1 MTKKELLEGLRARIS
16 PEERR
21 LLAAGEGLVIS
32 EHNRAAALELLEASA
47 PEGEV
52 PEGEIARLE
61 EILTGYLAEMLP
73 EKPEAWKWII
83 LGCVYLSY
91 IARRPMH
98 PIERAGIQ
106 VRTEGGETVYFCPL
120 RTPEAD
126 TACHFCVCR
135 PLGETQA

>member
-1 MTKKELLEGLRARIS
+1 MTKKELLRKLTARIS

-32 EHNRAAALELLEASA
+32 EHNRAAALELLEARA

-61 EILTGYLAEMLP
+61 EILTGYLTEMLP

-98 PIERAGIQ
+98 PVEGTGIL
-106 VRTEGGETVYFCPL
+106 VRTENGERAYFCPL
-120 RTPEAD
+120 RSPEED
-126 TACHFCVCR
+126 TACHYCVCR
-135 PLGETQA
+135 PLERAQA

>member
-73 EKPEAWKWII
+73 
-83 LGCVYLSY
+83 
-91 IARRPMH
+91 
-98 PIERAGIQ
+98 
-106 VRTEGGETVYFCPL
+106 
-120 RTPEAD
+120 
-126 TACHFCVCR
+126 
-135 PLGETQA
+135 